1 MQTTTAAAAGAKSG
15 ASISFGVTLS
25 APPTAHYIKLGD
37 PIPLGCSG
45 TPAAPVAE
53 AGNLCVFENFA
64 SNNASNIIVTPTGAA
79 LGATTVGAVLF
90 ANAAAAGDTVVTTVW
105 ALRPAGI
112 ATGLGG
118 GKSPPRAAL
127 TCSGSSTG
135 TGLWRGGWAAAP
147 QTPHDG
153 RGRRSQS
160 SVTQEH
166 ANKSGFETRAIHAG
180 YEPDAMTGAVIPPIY
195 ATSTYKQ
202 DGVGGMRGGYEYS
215 RSANPTR
222 TALEGALAAVEEGE
236 GGFAFASG
244 LAAEDT
250 LIRALTGPGDHA
262 VIPDDAYG
270 GTFRLFDKVA
280 KVWGLDHSPAAV
292 SDVDAMRAAI
302 VPGRTKLVWVETPTN
317 PMLNIGDIEALAAV
331 AHDAG
336 ALLVV
341 DNTFASPYLQQPLT
355 LGADVVVHS
364 TTKYVGGH
372 SDVVGGARRRARPRP
387 RRQDRLP
394 PELHG
399 RRRRPLRLLPDPPR
413 AQDARR
419 ADGPALRQR
428 REGRRVPQRSRQ
440 GRRGDLPR
448 TREHPGHAIAAKQM
462 KRFGGI
468 ISFRVTGGEQ
478 HALDVCAKARSSR
491 SGSRSAA
498 SSR

>member
-1 MQTTTAAAAGAKSG
+1 M
-15 ASISFGVTLS
+15 
-25 APPTAHYIKLGD
+25 
-37 PIPLGCSG
+37 
-45 TPAAPVAE
+45 
-53 AGNLCVFENFA
+53 
-64 SNNASNIIVTPTGAA
+64 
-79 LGATTVGAVLF
+79 
-90 ANAAAAGDTVVTTVW
+90 
-105 ALRPAGI
+105 
-112 ATGLGG
+112 
-118 GKSPPRAAL
+118 
-127 TCSGSSTG
+127 
-135 TGLWRGGWAAAP
+135 
-147 QTPHDG
+147 
-153 RGRRSQS
+153 
-160 SVTQEH
+160 TQEH

-222 TALEGALAAVEEGE
+222 TALEGVLAAVEQGE
-236 GGFAFASG
+236 RGFAFASG

-250 LIRALTGPGDHA
+250 LLRALTKPGDHA

-302 VPGRTKLVWVETPTN
+302 VPGRTKIVWVETPTN
-317 PMLNIGDIEALAAV
+317 PMLTIGDIEALAAV

-372 SDVVGGARRRARPRP
+372 SDVVGGAVVVRDIELADKIAFHQNSMGAVAGPFDAFLTHRGLKTLGVRV
-387 RRQDRLP
+387 DRHCDNA
-394 PELHG
+394 E
-399 RRRRPLRLLPDPPR
+399 
-413 AQDARR
+413 
-419 ADGPALRQR
+419 
-428 REGRRVPQRSRQ
+428 RVVEFLAGHAKVAEVIYPGLES
-440 GRRGDLPR
+440 
-448 TREHPGHAIAAKQM
+448 HAGHAIAAKQM

-468 ISFRVTGGEQ
+468 VSFRVTGGEQ
-478 HALDVCAKARSSR
+478 HALDVCAKAEVFTLGESLGGVESLIEHPGRMTH
-491 SGSRSAA
+491 A
-498 SSR
+498 SVAGTELEVPSDLIRLSVGIDTVDDLLADLDRALA